1 MAIIV
6 KLDTMMARRR
16 ISLTELAERIHI
28 TPVNLSIIKTGKSRA
43 LRLSTLNAICRELH
57 CQPSEILEYIED

>member
-43 LRLSTLNAICRELH
+43 LRLSTLEALCRELH
-57 CQPSEILEYIED
+57 CQPGELLEYTEE

>member
-28 TPVNLSIIKTGKSRA
+28 TPVNLSIIKTGRSRA

>member
-57 CQPSEILEYIED
+57 CQPSEILEYIDD

>member
-1 MAIIV
+1 
-6 KLDTMMARRR
+6 MARRR

-43 LRLSTLNAICRELH
+43 LRLSTLEALCRELH
-57 CQPSEILEYIED
+57 CQPGELLEYTED

>member
-43 LRLSTLNAICRELH
+43 LRLSTLEALCRELH
-57 CQPSEILEYIED
+57 CQPGELLEYTED